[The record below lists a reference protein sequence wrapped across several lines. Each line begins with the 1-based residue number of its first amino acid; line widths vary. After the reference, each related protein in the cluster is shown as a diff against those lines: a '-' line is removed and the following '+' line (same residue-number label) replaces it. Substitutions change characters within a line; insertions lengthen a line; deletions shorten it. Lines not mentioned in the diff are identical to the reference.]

1 MEAGPAGDDGAMG
14 DAAEPPLS
22 DALRMLLEEPADKH
36 DRRIAR
42 AKARN
47 RTVPARAST
56 QDCTPRMPEPGL
68 TRRAQSKEYP
78 RRSAADWTKHD
89 YAGTDVLE
97 RLRETIPDQVERCR
111 VTRLSLAAAVHLSP
125 ATCK

>member
-1 MEAGPAGDDGAMG
+1 MDADVDVARGSWRAMDAGPAGDDSAMG

-47 RTVPARAST
+47 RTVSAARALA
-56 QDCTPRMPEPGL
+56 RPGM
-68 TRRAQSKEYP
+68 TAHH
-78 RRSAADWTKHD
+78 A
-89 YAGTDVLE
+89 
-97 RLRETIPDQVERCR
+97 
-111 VTRLSLAAAVHLSP
+111 RLSLA
-125 ATCK
+125 